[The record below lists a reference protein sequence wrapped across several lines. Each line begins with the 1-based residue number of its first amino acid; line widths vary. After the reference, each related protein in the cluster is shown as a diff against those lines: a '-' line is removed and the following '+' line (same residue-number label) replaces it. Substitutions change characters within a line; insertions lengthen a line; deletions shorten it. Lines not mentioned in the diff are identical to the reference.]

1 MKDKYL
7 VPIVISTT
15 KAKALKMSLADT
27 GPDHDDDMRDSD
39 TDQAVPG
46 RSRLAS

>member
-15 KAKALKMSLADT
+15 KAKALKMSDIRRERERELAKAT
-27 GPDHDDDMRDSD
+27 AAAGTLIR
-39 TDQAVPG
+39 AE
-46 RSRLAS
+46 

>member
-15 KAKALKMSLADT
+15 KAKALKMSDIRRERESCLM
-27 GPDHDDDMRDSD
+27 P
-39 TDQAVPG
+39 QQLQVN
-46 RSRLAS
+46 